1 MSTSFDRPPKNKSV
15 VPWQPLALIVA
26 PASKITKINPLLI
39 VVGVA
44 ASTALAAPE
53 ISNVHASIQS
63 IVAPPVRVVPQAPQP
78 VATDAGKELAELR
91 ARLATLEQQNA
102 TARSAN
108 LPAIIPPAPTPAPV
122 RLDDGGSRGGLS
134 PPPPPPPTGAENGE
148 KQVVPPPKLTPQK
161 PVAHSAPES
170 PSMAKAKADEATGGA
185 HRTIKPASHT
195 PQPRRQTVHDQ
206 PAPAQQPARRVV
218 VYPTYQQQQS
228 FIPFPLPLPF
238 FGGHR
243 VGIGGMFRHFGGG
256 FHR

>member
-1 MSTSFDRPPKNKSV
+1 MSTSFDRPPNKAL
-15 VPWQPLALIVA
+15 VPWRQPLAMIVA
-26 PASKITKINPLLI
+26 PASNLTKRLHPFVI
-39 VVGVA
+39 VVASATGAVA
-44 ASTALAAPE
+44 LTEEAPNVMASLQRV
-53 ISNVHASIQS
+53 I
-63 IVAPPVRVVPQAPQP
+63 APPVRVVPQASQP
-78 VATDAGKELAELR
+78 VATDASKELAELR
-91 ARLATLEQQNA
+91 SRLATLEQNA

-108 LPAIIPPAPTPAPV
+108 LPAVIAPPAPTPAPV
-122 RLDDGGSRGGLS
+122 RLDDGGRGGLS
-134 PPPPPPPTGAENGE
+134 PPPPPPPSGAANDPAKE
-148 KQVVPPPKLTPQK
+148 VVPPPKLTPQK

-185 HRTIKPASHT
+185 HRAAKPAAHT

-228 FIPFPLPLPF
+228 FIPFPLPLPL

-243 VGIGGMFRHFGGG
+243 VGIGGMFRHFGG